1 MRSPEGARKE
11 EMKRRDITPEDMDWA
26 VEKMAQLW
34 ELVARQLARVG
45 EPELA
50 ARLRAWR

>member
-1 MRSPEGARKE
+1 
-11 EMKRRDITPEDMDWA
+11 MKRREITPAEMDWA
-26 VEKMAQLW
+26 LVKYLELL

-50 ARLRAWR
+50 AQLRAWR